1 MGAKVTTVKLRSDAG
16 VQSFEIEHAER
27 ILTEHERSGWVL
39 DDNEFVFEN
48 GHISRRNKK
57 AGSGEKGA

>member
-1 MGAKVTTVKLRSDAG
+1 MGAKITTVKLRSAAG

-39 DDNEFVFEN
+39 DDEQFVLEN
-48 GHISRRNKK
+48 GHISRRNTEKS
-57 AGSGEKGA
+57 SGKKGA

>member
-1 MGAKVTTVKLRSDAG
+1 MGAKITTVKLRSDAG

-39 DDNEFVFEN
+39 DDEEYEFSN
-48 GHISRRNKK
+48 GHINRRNKEK
-57 AGSGEKGA
+57 GSGKKGL